1 MKRYLV
7 LALAGLA
14 AACATPTPYAPTL
27 GDRYGFSEQQ
37 IEQNRWAVTFSGNS
51 LTDRQTVENYLIY
64 RAAELTF
71 QQGFQTF
78 RVVRR
83 ATDEDTRLSGTSS
96 SRFHGPY
103 GSPFYD
109 YRYFAPRYGWRPYYD
124 PFWNDVSL
132 REVTR
137 YEATAEIVMMRGPKR
152 FDDPDVFSANDVL
165 QTLGPSVRRVAP
177 NAGGY

>member
-1 MKRYLV
+1 MKRYLI

-14 AACATPTPYAPTL
+14 VACATPTPYAPTM

-83 ATDEDTRLSGTSS
+83 ATDEDTRLTGTRY
-96 SRFHGPY
+96 SRFGGLH

-109 YRYFAPRYGWRPYYD
+109 YRYFSPRYGWRSYYD
-124 PFWNDVSL
+124 PYWDDVTV

-152 FDDPDVFSANDVL
+152 FDDPEVFDANDVL
-165 QTLGPSVRRVAP
+165 QTLGPRIQRVQQGAV
-177 NAGGY
+177 GY